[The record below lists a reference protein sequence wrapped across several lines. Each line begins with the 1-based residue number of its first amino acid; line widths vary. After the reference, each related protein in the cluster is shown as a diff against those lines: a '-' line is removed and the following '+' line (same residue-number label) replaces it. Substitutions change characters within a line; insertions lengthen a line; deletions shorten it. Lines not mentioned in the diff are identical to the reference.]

1 MKKLFMKISSYEETS
16 GSLLV
21 QVASDETKS
30 QNPEDYPVLAYQPAS
45 MFPDITDPQVIK
57 KRIAI
62 ATKYTA
68 EQQAIKE
75 QMQNNPERVEAF
87 KAMVGSVEEYNLET
101 DPDFN
106 PAQE

>member
-1 MKKLFMKISSYEETS
+1 MKISSYEETS

-87 KAMVGSVEEYNLET
+87 KTMVGSVEEYNLET